1 MQITYIGHSGFFVRT
16 QEMCYLFDYEKGQL
30 PQPEPGERI
39 VMLASHAHPDHYN
52 PDAPAALR
60 ALGWEVP
67 LAVLARDIRARKY
80 PPQTEILS
88 VRADQ
93 TYLLPGGAQLRTL
106 RSTDSGVA
114 FLLQTAEGTVYHAG
128 DLNDWTWDGEPE
140 QENRQMRGNYRHEI
154 DKLAGIPIDIACV
167 PLDPRQEAHA
177 ADGILYFLKT
187 TQAKTVYPMH
197 YWGEPAIIDRF
208 LQDYPQYAGRV
219 ISPETIRED
228 MI

>member
-1 MQITYIGHSGFFVRT
+1 MQITYIGHSSFFVRT
-16 QEMCYLFDYEKGQL
+16 QEMCYLFDYEKGRL
-30 PQPEPGERI
+30 PQPEPGECI

-52 PDAPAALR
+52 PDTPAALR

-80 PPQTEILS
+80 PLQTEILS
-88 VRADQ
+88 ARADQ
-93 TYLLPGGAQLRTL
+93 TYALPGGAQLQTL

-167 PLDPRQEAHA
+167 PLDSRQEAHA

-187 TQAKTVYPMH
+187 TQAKVVYPMH
-197 YWGEPAIIDRF
+197 Y
-208 LQDYPQYAGRV
+208 
-219 ISPETIRED
+219 
-228 MI
+228 